1 MLPFLVILLVN
12 VNTLWLV
19 MTVWGFI
26 KWRYTLLPTLP
37 WILLTLKDDDNIDPH
52 SQYLFNHENSIYMQ
66 HQAKCKRSKKS
77 VWGYLLVINLNEW
90 FCETMINISILL
102 LLQEKKPCYIN
113 CMNNHL
119 QIHIYC
125 IKMLIFQ

>member
-52 SQYLFNHENSIYMQ
+52 CQYLFNHENSIYMQ
-66 HQAKCKRSKKS
+66 HQAKCKRIKKKCLRLS
-77 VWGYLLVINLNEW
+77 PRNKFEWVILW
-90 FCETMINISILL
+90 D
-102 LLQEKKPCYIN
+102 YD
-113 CMNNHL
+113 
-119 QIHIYC
+119 
-125 IKMLIFQ
+125 